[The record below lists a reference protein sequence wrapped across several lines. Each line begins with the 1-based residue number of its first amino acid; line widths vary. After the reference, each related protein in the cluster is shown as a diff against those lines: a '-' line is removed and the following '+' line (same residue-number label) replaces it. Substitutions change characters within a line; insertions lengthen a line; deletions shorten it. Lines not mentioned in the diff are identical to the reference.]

1 MWANESLNYLFPL
14 PIAFLMATPSTYPS
28 STPSIEVVFSIC
40 SSFPL
45 SFSPPNQSL
54 AKPSRFFSK
63 LKKKW
68 GEKRSMPIWHQ
79 TPTCKVTFLFA
90 YLDTLESGK
99 SVFTLILGNMYL
111 FCFVWKWVFRMLT
124 RVYIFNLS
132 VFVLY
137 GLGEN

>member
-1 MWANESLNYLFPL
+1 MNLSVTFFRYQLPFSWLLPL
-14 PIAFLMATPSTYPS
+14 PILLLHLVLKLFFLFAL
-28 STPSIEVVFSIC
+28 VFLCHS
-40 SSFPL
+40 L
-45 SFSPPNQSL
+45 LQTKVLPNQS
-54 AKPSRFFSK
+54 SFFSK

-68 GEKRSMPIWHQ
+68 GEKRNTSIWHQ
-79 TPTCKVTFLFA
+79 TLTCKVTFLFA

-124 RVYIFNLS
+124 RIYIFNLS

>member
-1 MWANESLNYLFPL
+1 MWANESLSYLFPF
-14 PIAFLMATPSTYPS
+14 PIALSWPIPSTYPS
-28 STPSIEVVFSIC
+28 STPNIEVIFSIY

-54 AKPSRFFSK
+54 AIVGFSK
-63 LKKKW
+63 PKKKW
-68 GEKRSMPIWHQ
+68 GKERSMSIWHQ
-79 TPTCKVTFLFA
+79 TLTYKVRFLFA
-90 YLDTLESGK
+90 YLDTLESGNG
-99 SVFTLILGNMYL
+99 VFTLILGNTRL

-124 RVYIFNLS
+124 RIYIFNLS